1 LPDLWKW
8 TLASGLLAVILGILV
23 LAWPGISIL
32 VAATL
37 FAAYLPVSTLSPRF
51 QHLHDT
57 VADKQTKLD
66 LHAALR
72 GAGFA
77 ERYAVA
83 AVDFALAAT
92 DDAEYAALDAILA
105 WADAD
110 ATHSRRVQA

>member
-51 QHLHDT
+51 P
-57 VADKQTKLD
+57 
-66 LHAALR
+66 
-72 GAGFA
+72 
-77 ERYAVA
+77 
-83 AVDFALAAT
+83 ALARHGGGQ
-92 DDAEYAALDAILA
+92 
-105 WADAD
+105 AD
-110 ATHSRRVQA
+110 QA

>member
-1 LPDLWKW
+1 MPDRWKW

-37 FAAYLPVSTLSPRF
+37 IGVYLLVSTQSPRF

-72 GAGFA
+72 LRDLCRG
-77 ERYAVA
+77 
-83 AVDFALAAT
+83 
-92 DDAEYAALDAILA
+92 
-105 WADAD
+105 
-110 ATHSRRVQA
+110 RRLGRHR